1 MKNARSFLLGLGLMM
16 MVGQSLA
23 LGATLTGKV
32 HLEGTPPPQEKIKMD
47 ADPVCQMQHS
57 SDVFAERWVVNGNGT
72 LRNVLIYIKEGLGDK
87 TFPAP
92 SEPVVLDQKGCQYHP
107 HVMGIQVGQTLKIV
121 NSDDTLHNVHGK
133 TKEMSLFNLAM
144 PFKGLELEQKFEK
157 ADMIKF
163 VCEVHPWM
171 AAYAGVFNHPFFAV
185 SGEDGSFEIKNLP
198 AGTYGVEA
206 WHEKLGTQTQ
216 NVTVTETDSKAVD
229 FSFKVTE

>member
-1 MKNARSFLLGLGLMM
+1 MM